1 MALPTPNTLPTLSDS
16 GISQV
21 LAVTSRLTKILEQEI
36 EMLEAGRPREIAQ
49 FQSEKIKLM
58 GHYQREMKTFKIA
71 ARSPEKLNQNNL
83 AAVKA
88 ATNQFVRALGAHSR
102 ILTAKRTAT
111 EGILQAIGKEVA
123 LRNKPVQSY
132 QKNGTLGPAMPNYAA
147 ARPTTLSLDQRV

>member
-1 MALPTPNTLPTLSDS
+1 MASPIPDTRTMPNDPR
-16 GISQV
+16 ISQV

-36 EMLEAGRPREIAQ
+36 ELLEAGRPREIAQ

-58 GHYQREMKTFKIA
+58 GHYQREMKTFKTA
-71 ARSPEKLNQNNL
+71 ARSPGALNQNNF

-88 ATNQFVRALGAHSR
+88 ATNHFVRALGEHSR
-102 ILTAKRTAT
+102 ILIAKRTAT

-132 QKNGTLGPAMPNYAA
+132 QKDGILGPAMPNYAA